1 MLPSEDL
8 IKTAVASNCA
18 KRNQIIK
25 PQTDI
30 RRGYITCFEEKK
42 NINWKINAV
51 LSYKTTHT
59 PLI

>member
-25 PQTDI
+25 LQTDI

-42 NINWKINAV
+42 NKKKTFIN
-51 LSYKTTHT
+51 
-59 PLI
+59 